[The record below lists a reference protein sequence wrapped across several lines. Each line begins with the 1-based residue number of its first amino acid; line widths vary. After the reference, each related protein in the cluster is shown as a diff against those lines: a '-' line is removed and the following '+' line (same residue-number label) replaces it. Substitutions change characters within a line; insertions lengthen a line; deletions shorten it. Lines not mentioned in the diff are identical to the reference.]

1 MGEVQIFKKQL
12 DDLTKQAKAHGS
24 RISVQQIRRA
34 LENAALDDK
43 KMQMV
48 CDYLDMMSIEVFDE
62 DMPAAASG
70 AGDEHVRSLE
80 HYLDDLTK
88 LSPMD
93 EVEELTLFHM
103 AAEGDEEAREK
114 LTERYLQTV
123 VDLAGEIEAREKGE
137 GQENKASAGAVR
149 LDLGGEFTA
158 EDLVQEGNVG
168 LILAMKGLERQD
180 SLAAY
185 RAILLNEV
193 TKYMEETVESQKS
206 EMRSDRRILNRMNQL
221 ADAAHDLEQELD
233 RKPSLEELS
242 AYLDLPAEEIRD
254 LLSVGGENMKV
265 DSL

>member
-1 MGEVQIFKKQL
+1 MDEVKGFREHLEQL
-12 DDLTKQAKAHGS
+12 TTEAKEQGN
-24 RISVQQIRRA
+24 RISVQTIRRK
-34 LENAALDDK
+34 LKDIGLDGK

-48 CDYLDMMSIEVFDE
+48 YDYLDMMSIEVYDE
-62 DMPAAASG
+62 DMPDKASG
-70 AGDEHVRSLE
+70 SGDGQVRSLE
-80 HYLDDLTK
+80 HYLDDLSK
-88 LSPMD
+88 LPPMD

-103 AAEGDEEAREK
+103 AAEGHKEARAK

-123 VDLAGEIEAREKGE
+123 VDLAGEIEARETGKD
-137 GQENKASAGAVR
+137 QENKTPAGVVR
-149 LDLGGEFTA
+149 LDLDGEFTA

-168 LILAMKGLERQD
+168 LILALEHMERQD

-185 RAILLNEV
+185 RAILLNQV
-193 TKYMEETVESQKS
+193 TKYMEETVENLKS
-206 EMRSDRRILNRMNQL
+206 AEKSDRRVLNRMNQL

-254 LLSVGGENMKV
+254 LLRVGGENMKV